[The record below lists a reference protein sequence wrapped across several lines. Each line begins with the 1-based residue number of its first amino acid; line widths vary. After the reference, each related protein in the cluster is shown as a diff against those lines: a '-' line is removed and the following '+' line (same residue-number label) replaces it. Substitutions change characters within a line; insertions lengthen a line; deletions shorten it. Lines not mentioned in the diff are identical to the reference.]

1 VVWRWLKTSP
11 AAAKHFFENIYTL
24 TQEQK
29 IMKNTLFSI
38 TNWIA
43 VNPRRALLVLMVI
56 MLVLSLTV
64 AAVPGGVVLA
74 EDIPGGS

>member
-1 VVWRWLKTSP
+1 
-11 AAAKHFFENIYTL
+11 
-24 TQEQK
+24 
-29 IMKNTLFSI
+29 MKNTLLSI
-38 TNWIA
+38 TNWIS

-64 AAVPGGVVLA
+64 AAVPGGIVLA